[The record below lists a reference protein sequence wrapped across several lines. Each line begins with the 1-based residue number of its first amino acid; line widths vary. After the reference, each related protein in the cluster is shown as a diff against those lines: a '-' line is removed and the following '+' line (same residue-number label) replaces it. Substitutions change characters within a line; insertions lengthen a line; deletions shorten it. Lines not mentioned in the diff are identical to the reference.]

1 MTLPANIRVNT
12 GVPFPSLVTS
22 TAPVTV
28 TKQNGIWTVGLSF
41 NVLGQQVPPLADYP
55 TDFFLMFD
63 SVRQT
68 FFKISL
74 TTLIANIVPQNV
86 PTIRMAASNATIAI
100 TNADVE
106 VGIDTRT
113 TAVTATLPS
122 AAAWAVQNQNGVA
135 LTLVDIFGN
144 AFANN
149 ITPSLN
155 GADIFYTVGVPKILA
170 DYGVLA
176 IRPAGSPVNGWYVK
190 GID

>member
-1 MTLPANIRVNT
+1 MALPANIRVNV
-12 GVPFPSLVTS
+12 GVPFPSLVQGS
-22 TAPVTV
+22 GPVTIA
-28 TKQNGIWTVGLSF
+28 KQNGIWQVGFSL
-41 NVLGQQVPPLADYP
+41 NVLAQQIPPLVDYP

-63 SVRQT
+63 SVKQT

-74 TTLIANIVPQNV
+74 ATLVANIVPQNV
-86 PTIRMAASNATIAI
+86 PPIRMAASNATIGI

-113 TAVTATLPS
+113 TAVSATLPS
-122 AAAWAVQNQNGVA
+122 AAAWALQNQNGVS

-144 AFANN
+144 ALANN
-149 ITPSLN
+149 ITPVLN
-155 GADIFYTVGVPKILA
+155 GGDIFYTVAVPKILA

-176 IRPAGSPVNGWYVK
+176 LRPGGSPVNGWYIR